1 MKPAELTVRVA
12 CCGTPSLAMFS
23 FEFERDYVVNVIF
36 PRPTSACKPEASRAV
51 LFVIMATSKKGKKVV
66 NQEELRRLMRAK
78 QRQTA
83 DKKRVE
89 SPFAKYNS
97 LGHLSCVLCNV
108 QVKSELLW
116 PAHIL
121 GKNHKE
127 KVAQLKG
134 GENQTPKPQSQPVK
148 RKTQDSEDV
157 VGKKAKSSSGAG
169 QSSSGL
175 PGDFFEKPSD
185 KDSAPSKKS
194 TGLSLLA
201 GVYDEDDDDDD
212 GAKDAGTT
220 GTHVGLPSDFFDSS
234 VPSTPAISHSGSI
247 LKADEQEKTLEKKDN
262 TAEALPEG
270 FFDDPV
276 RDAKVRNV
284 DAPKDQMDKEW
295 EEFQKEIRQVNT
307 KSDAIVA
314 EDDEEG
320 RLDRQI
326 DEIDE
331 QIECYKRVE
340 VLRDKRDV
348 VKSKSL
354 TKKEEKMEIDA
365 SNEEE
370 EEDEEELLGLL
381 SRDWRAKGALA

>member
-1 MKPAELTVRVA
+1 
-12 CCGTPSLAMFS
+12 
-23 FEFERDYVVNVIF
+23 
-36 PRPTSACKPEASRAV
+36 
-51 LFVIMATSKKGKKVV
+51 MATSKKGKKVV
-66 NQEELRRLMRAK
+66 NQEELRRLMREK
-78 QRQTA
+78 QRQTT

-116 PAHIL
+116 PAHVL
-121 GKNHKE
+121 GKQHKE
-127 KVAQLKG
+127 KVAELKG
-134 GENQTPKPQSQPVK
+134 GKSQAVMQPSQPLK
-148 RKTQDSEDV
+148 RKARDNEDID
-157 VGKKAKSSSGAG
+157 GKKAKPAVVAG
-169 QSSSGL
+169 QSGSGL
-175 PGDFFEKPSD
+175 PGDFFEKPSE
-185 KDSAPSKKS
+185 KAAVSTQKSA
-194 TGLSLLA
+194 GLSLLA

-212 GAKDAGTT
+212 TEQASEAGTT
-220 GTHVGLPSDFFDSS
+220 NPPPQKAEAAGLPADFFDSS
-234 VPSTPAISHSGSI
+234 IPSTPAISHSGSI
-247 LKADEQEKTLEKKDN
+247 LKAEVQEKIAEKKDN

-307 KSDAIVA
+307 KSEAIVA
-314 EDDEEG
+314 EEDEEG
-320 RLDRQI
+320 RLERQI

-340 VLRDKRDV
+340 LLRDKRDV
-348 VKSKSL
+348 VKRKPLSR
-354 TKKEEKMEIDA
+354 KEEHMETDEGMD
-365 SNEEE
+365 EED
-370 EEDEEELLGLL
+370 DEEELLGLL

>member
-1 MKPAELTVRVA
+1 
-12 CCGTPSLAMFS
+12 
-23 FEFERDYVVNVIF
+23 
-36 PRPTSACKPEASRAV
+36 
-51 LFVIMATSKKGKKVV
+51 
-66 NQEELRRLMRAK
+66 MREK
-78 QRQTA
+78 QRQTT

-116 PAHIL
+116 PAHVL
-121 GKNHKE
+121 GKPHKE
-127 KVAQLKG
+127 KVGELKG
-134 GENQTPKPQSQPVK
+134 GKSLPATPQSLPVK
-148 RKTQDSEDV
+148 RKAPDNEDV
-157 VGKKAKSSSGAG
+157 NGKKGKPSTGAGQPSSGA
-169 QSSSGL
+169 GL

-185 KDSAPSKKS
+185 KEAVSTQKSA
-194 TGLSLLA
+194 GLSLLA
-201 GVYDEDDDDDD
+201 GVYGEDDEGGAEGD
-212 GAKDAGTT
+212 GQADITDAPPEKAEAA
-220 GTHVGLPSDFFDSS
+220 GLPTDFFDSS
-234 VPSTPAISHSGSI
+234 IPSTPSISHSGSI
-247 LKADEQEKTLEKKDN
+247 LKADVQEKSAEKKDN

-284 DAPKDQMDKEW
+284 DAPKDHMDKEW

-307 KSDAIVA
+307 KSEAIVA

-320 RLDRQI
+320 RFDRQI

-348 VKSKSL
+348 VKSKPL
-354 TKKEEKMEIDA
+354 ATKDEHMETDA
-365 SNEEE
+365 SEE

>member
-1 MKPAELTVRVA
+1 
-12 CCGTPSLAMFS
+12 
-23 FEFERDYVVNVIF
+23 
-36 PRPTSACKPEASRAV
+36 
-51 LFVIMATSKKGKKVV
+51 MATSKKGKKVV
-66 NQEELRRLMRAK
+66 NQEELRRLMREK
-78 QRQTA
+78 QRQTT

-97 LGHLSCVLCNV
+97 LGHLSCVLCSV

-116 PAHIL
+116 PTHVL
-121 GKNHKE
+121 GKQHKE
-127 KVAQLKG
+127 KVAELKG
-134 GENQTPKPQSQPVK
+134 GKSQPVPQQSEPVK
-148 RKTQDSEDV
+148 RKAPENEDV
-157 VGKKAKSSSGAG
+157 NGKKAKPSSDAG
-169 QSSSGL
+169 QSASGL
-175 PGDFFEKPSD
+175 PGDFFEKPRD
-185 KDSAPSKKS
+185 KNAVSAQKS
-194 TGLSLLA
+194 AGLSLLA
-201 GVYDEDDDDDD
+201 GVYDEDDDEADTEE
-212 GAKDAGTT
+212 AGQAGSTKPPPEKAE
-220 GTHVGLPSDFFDSS
+220 VAGLPSDFFDSS
-234 VPSTPAISHSGSI
+234 IPSTPTISHSGSI
-247 LKADEQEKTLEKKDN
+247 LKADVQEKSAEKKDN

-307 KSDAIVA
+307 KSEAIVA

-320 RLDRQI
+320 RLERQI

-348 VKSKSL
+348 VKSKL
-354 TKKEEKMEIDA
+354 LPRKDERMETDA
-365 SNEEE
+365 SNEE